1 LTGDEG
7 QRLKQAETGR
17 YSMNDDQRVLMAVIG
32 APHGVRG
39 EVRIK
44 TFTGDPL
51 ALGDYGPLSDAK
63 GKVYTIA
70 TLRPAKTV
78 VVARIKEITTREAAE
93 AANGTDLFIARSKLP
108 DTLDDDEFYQADL
121 IGLDA
126 VDPDGV
132 KLGTVKAMHDFG
144 AGDIIELTL
153 SSGGTTM
160 VPFTRAAV
168 PEVSLSA
175 RRIVVDPAI
184 AGLLPDED
192 DDDGEER
199 A

>member
-1 LTGDEG
+1 
-7 QRLKQAETGR
+7 
-17 YSMNDDQRVLMAVIG
+17 MNDDQRVLMAVIG

-51 ALGDYGPLSDAK
+51 ALGDYGPLTDAK

-78 VVARIKEITTREAAE
+78 VVARIKELTTREAAE
-93 AANGTDLFIARSKLP
+93 AANGTELFVARSRLP
-108 DTLDDDEFYQADL
+108 DDLDEDEFYQADL

-126 VDPDGV
+126 VDPDDA
-132 KLGTVKAMHDFG
+132 KLGSVKAMHDFG
-144 AGDIIELTL
+144 AGDIVELTL
-153 SSGGTTM
+153 SSGGTAM

-168 PEVSLSA
+168 PEISLSA
-175 RRIVVDPAI
+175 RRIVVDPAA

-192 DDDGEER
+192 EETP
-199 A
+199 

>member
-1 LTGDEG
+1 M
-7 QRLKQAETGR
+7 
-17 YSMNDDQRVLMAVIG
+17 SDDTQVLMAVIG

-51 ALGDYGPLSDAK
+51 ALSDYGPLTDAK
-63 GKVYTIA
+63 GKTYTIA

-78 VVARIKEITTREAAE
+78 VVARIKEITTREMAE
-93 AANGTDLFIARSKLP
+93 AANGTDLFIPRSRLP
-108 DTLDDDEFYQADL
+108 AIVDEDEFYQADL

-132 KLGTVKAMHDFG
+132 KLGAVKAMHDFG
-144 AGDIIELTL
+144 AGDIVELTL
-153 SSGGTTM
+153 SAGGTVM
-160 VPFTRAAV
+160 VPFTKSAIPR
-168 PEVSLSA
+168 VSIA
-175 RRIVVDPAI
+175 EHRIVVDPAA

-192 DDDGEER
+192 DEEDEGQ